1 MPQTKKPSASPARR
15 LAWDALAERRRQELE
30 EAKRAALPQDNGAGR
45 VCLRSF
51 YPFGP
56 YNVVI
61 SGL

>member
-1 MPQTKKPSASPARR
+1 VPQIKKPSASPARR
-15 LAWDALAERRRQELE
+15 LAWDALAERRRQEFE
-30 EAKRAALPQDNGAGR
+30 EAKRDALHPDDGAVK
-45 VCLRSF
+45 VCLRTF